1 MPFQTGTA
9 TSFINLLDTVR
20 LFAVA
25 NAWTENTWQT
35 VGSDQWL
42 SLQKGTIYANM
53 RASATQIQIKGALGY
68 NGASAWN
75 GQPSTHAPTPRIR
88 DGWYG
93 SITWPATYWIFLHT
107 SPDDIVVVLRYQP
120 TRFLYFTIGQLT
132 KYGTYTGGEYFA
144 ASSEHATAGI
154 ALGTTDYRVAQVPD
168 GSGNTNFAGLFW
180 RRNGFTGGSTS
191 PSTPDVLHAEIDSFT
206 WGGPSTDRQT
216 GLPLTGI
223 QFLASATDHT
233 YPLQHR
239 GINAFNGLMTL
250 LPIEVFARRPDNH
263 FSPLGRVE
271 HMRYAN
277 VLNHNAADIIDIG
290 GQKWMLF
297 PWTEKGNGGDSSGQH
312 YGYAVKYD
320 GP

>member
-25 NAWTENTWQT
+25 NGWTENTWQT

-53 RASATQIQIKGALGY
+53 LASGDQIQIKGALGY
-68 NGASAWN
+68 NGAVAWN
-75 GQPSTHAPTPRIR
+75 GQPSTHSPTPRIR

-93 SITWPATYWIFLHT
+93 AITWPATYWLFAHS
-107 SPDDIVVVLRYQP
+107 SPDDIVCVLRYQP
-120 TRFLYFTIGQLT
+120 SRYLYFTVGQLL
-132 KYGTYTGGEYFA
+132 KYGTYTGGEYYA
-144 ASSEHATAGI
+144 ASSEPVTPLSIGNSRSVQTE
-154 ALGTTDYRVAQVPD
+154 GD
-168 GSGNTNFAGLFW
+168 GNNSNFAGLFW
-180 RRNGFTGGSTS
+180 RRSKG
-191 PSTPDVLHAEIDSFT
+191 PDDQLAVPDVLHAEIDSAT
-206 WGGPSTDRQT
+206 WGGPTAGASSFA
-216 GLPLTGI
+216 LPSGS
-223 QFLASATDHT
+223 QFLASASNHT
-233 YPLQHR
+233 FPLQNR
-239 GINAFNGLMTL
+239 GINTFNGLMTL
-250 LPIEVFARRPDNH
+250 LPIEVFALRPDAH
-263 FSPLGRVE
+263 YSPLGRVE
-271 HMRYAN
+271 HLRYAN

-297 PWTEKGNGGDSSGQH
+297 PWTEKGGPGDSGTIH

>member
-25 NAWTENTWQT
+25 NGWTENNWAA

-42 SLQKGTIYANM
+42 NLQKGTIYANM
-53 RASATQIQIKGALGY
+53 LAQSSQIMLKGALGFDG
-68 NGASAWN
+68 GAAWSA
-75 GQPSTHAPTPRIR
+75 QPSTHSPTPRIR

-120 TRFLYFTIGQLT
+120 TRFLYFTVGQLL
-132 KYGTYTGGEYFA
+132 KYGTYIGGEYFA
-144 ASSEHATAGI
+144 ASSETTTIGI
-154 ALGTTDYRVAQVPD
+154 LAEYSSQFPVNA
-168 GSGNTNFAGLFW
+168 TNFAGLFY
-180 RRNGFTGGSTS
+180 RRNTGIINNQSS
-191 PSTPDVLHAEIDSFT
+191 PDVLHAEIDSLT
-206 WGGPSTDRQT
+206 WGGPATFGGSTPT
-216 GLPLTGI
+216 GT
-223 QFLASATDHT
+223 QFLASASEHT
-233 YPLQHR
+233 FPLQNR

-297 PWTEKGNGGDSSGQH
+297 PWTEKGGPGDSSGQH